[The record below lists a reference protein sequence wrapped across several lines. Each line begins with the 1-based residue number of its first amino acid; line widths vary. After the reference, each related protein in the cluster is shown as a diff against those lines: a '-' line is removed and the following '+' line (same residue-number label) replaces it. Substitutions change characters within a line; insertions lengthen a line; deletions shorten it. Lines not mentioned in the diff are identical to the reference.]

1 MYARLHDLTAKPRL
15 FFDLMPPA
23 RVSRRRDRIRAWCG
37 PATWRVLE
45 DNHARG
51 HVPAAGGTMLGR
63 SLKPKE
69 RIAVAVKSVGR
80 LCLADRVTG
89 TRTGTI
95 DVSNDGEGNVRFRVN
110 RRGEE
115 IEMRFSPDIARQ
127 AATLL
132 NKAADGW
139 R

>member
-80 LCLADRVTG
+80 LCLADRVSAPASDHTPG
-89 TRTGTI
+89 KQLELLAAWRWLLVMWSEIKKQAI
-95 DVSNDGEGNVRFRVN
+95 DRALG
-110 RRGEE
+110 
-115 IEMRFSPDIARQ
+115 I
-127 AATLL
+127 
-132 NKAADGW
+132 
-139 R
+139 